1 MDPQKQNITQK
12 AIHVAQGEGKSVWF
26 ADELL
31 TFKVDRDQSQSVGIF
46 EDEVPPQSGAPAH
59 LHPG

>member
-1 MDPQKQNITQK
+1 MDPQKQTGSQK
-12 AIHVAQGEGKSVWF
+12 AIHVAQGEGKSMWF